1 MTETISSIDYITQ
14 LLMITLMQTYNEKR
28 ANSTR
33 ENKHVQFKRAPG
45 NFMLEPKLVLTEIRI
60 NVIKGVCPWVRTHPG
75 NPAICGGRKKKSL
88 RNYMFLKSN
97 NKS

>member
-1 MTETISSIDYITQ
+1 LTETISSIDYITQ

-75 NPAICGGRKKKSL
+75 NPAICGGRKKKA
-88 RNYMFLKSN
+88 
-97 NKS
+97 

>member
-1 MTETISSIDYITQ
+1 
-14 LLMITLMQTYNEKR
+14 
-28 ANSTR
+28 
-33 ENKHVQFKRAPG
+33 
-45 NFMLEPKLVLTEIRI
+45 MLEPKLVLTEIRI

-75 NPAICGGRKKKSL
+75 NPAICGGRKKSL